1 MDLVR
6 SLGIEPRPPELG
18 VWSLILLVW
27 HDGRTKAE
35 GVINSPFTSAAPFQH
50 EILYDW
56 INPTYL
62 DMEYQ
67 AQIQEEFEES
77 SEILLK
83 EFLQV
88 GQKILSDNTMFG
100 T

>member
-1 MDLVR
+1 MHL
-6 SLGIEPRPPELG
+6 LN
-18 VWSLILLVW
+18 LILC
-27 HDGRTKAE
+27 K
-35 GVINSPFTSAAPFQH
+35 H

-62 DMEYQ
+62 DMDYQ

-83 EFLQV
+83 EFLKV
-88 GQKILSDNTMFG
+88 GQHFLYILFG
-100 T
+100 GLAS

>member
-1 MDLVR
+1 
-6 SLGIEPRPPELG
+6 
-18 VWSLILLVW
+18 
-27 HDGRTKAE
+27 
-35 GVINSPFTSAAPFQH
+35 
-50 EILYDW
+50 
-56 INPTYL
+56 
-62 DMEYQ
+62 MEYQ

-88 GQKILSDNTMFG
+88 GQQTLSDNTMFG

>member
-1 MDLVR
+1 MESCFTGMTWQNKSR
-6 SLGIEPRPPELG
+6 GI
-18 VWSLILLVW
+18 
-27 HDGRTKAE
+27 
-35 GVINSPFTSAAPFQH
+35 INLAFTSAAPFQH

-77 SEILLK
+77 SILLK

-88 GQKILSDNTMFG
+88 GQQILFDNTVSG

>member
-1 MDLVR
+1 
-6 SLGIEPRPPELG
+6 
-18 VWSLILLVW
+18 
-27 HDGRTKAE
+27 
-35 GVINSPFTSAAPFQH
+35 
-50 EILYDW
+50 
-56 INPTYL
+56 
-62 DMEYQ
+62 MEYQ

-88 GQKILSDNTMFG
+88 GQQILSDNTMFG